1 MIHSTLKAGLPNVA
15 KVRLCLTSSSC
26 LIALDAYFELMRRL
40 FLGRDFDFS
49 HNTHTKETG
58 FVGKSRLVN
67 IRHEVASKRVNFSG
81 ELRLSH
87 GPALISFK
95 VTSTN
100 AVFFEL
106 LYTSIKVALG
116 FPYPPNTNGLLMLA
130 DFSGMKRTPAQ
141 QKCYMLGQL
150 L

>member
-1 MIHSTLKAGLPNVA
+1 
-15 KVRLCLTSSSC
+15 
-26 LIALDAYFELMRRL
+26 MR
-40 FLGRDFDFS
+40 
-49 HNTHTKETG
+49 
-58 FVGKSRLVN
+58 
-67 IRHEVASKRVNFSG
+67 NFSG

-106 LYTSIKVALG
+106 LHTSIKVALG
-116 FPYPPNTNGLLMLA
+116 FPYPPNTNGLLMQA
-130 DFSGMKRTPAQ
+130 DFSEMKRAPAQ